1 MFQSSIFVR
10 NLLKMDSKSPY
21 FSPKKTRNF
30 VKQSGLKATLLQKV
44 VHIREVTPEPVASTS
59 GNENPPAV
67 PQIKLEPLDP
77 DDPPEKKP
85 RAAAP
90 RRRKPVI
97 KVEYC
102 PDGAPEIVPQI
113 KVEPQDPDDVV
124 EKKESKAVRRKQ
136 IKVES
141 SSDRGLGKAPEVVAV
156 KSPRK
161 RTPIKEE
168 WVEGWEP
175 VNWRE
180 MLENIRRM
188 RLEQPAPVDS
198 MGCDQFRDDETV
210 PPKTRRFHTLVSL
223 MLSSQTKDQAN
234 FECMQRLRKHG
245 LTPEQIVATDPA
257 TLEQIIHPVSFYR
270 NKAKFI
276 RQTSEILLSKY
287 NGDIPDT
294 IEGLMKL
301 PGVGAKMA
309 HLCMG
314 AAWNIVTGIG
324 VDTHVHRISNWLG
337 WVPRET
343 RTPEET
349 RVLLERWLP
358 FELWDEV
365 NHLLVGFGQTI
376 CTSTYPKCNECAN
389 ADICPARGK
398 HGIRRTPVKKEI
410 KKEELEF

>member
-1 MFQSSIFVR
+1 MFRTAILSVKF
-10 NLLKMDSKSPY
+10 LKMDSKSPY
-21 FSPKKTRNF
+21 FSPKKTRNY
-30 VKQSGLKATLLQKV
+30 VKQSGLKATLLQKA
-44 VHIREVTPEPVASTS
+44 IQAREVTPEPVASTS
-59 GNENPPAV
+59 VNEKASFPSV
-67 PQIKLEPLDP
+67 PQIKIEPL

-85 RAAAP
+85 RAP
-90 RRRKPVI
+90 RRKP
-97 KVEYC
+97 
-102 PDGAPEIVPQI
+102 
-113 KVEPQDPDDVV
+113 
-124 EKKESKAVRRKQ
+124 

-141 SSDRGLGKAPEVVAV
+141 SPDRRQGDGPQVEVVV
-156 KSPRK
+156 HKSPRK

-168 WVEGWEP
+168 WIEGWEP
-175 VNWRE
+175 VNWRP

-188 RLEQPAPVDS
+188 RLERPAPVDS
-198 MGCDQFRDDETV
+198 MGCDQFRDDVTG

-245 LTPEQIVATDPA
+245 LTPEQMVATDVE
-257 TLEQIIHPVSFYR
+257 TLEKLIHPVSFYK

-276 RQTSEILLSKY
+276 RQTSALLLSTY
-287 NGDIPDT
+287 DGDIPDT

-349 RVLLERWLP
+349 RLLLERWLP
-358 FELWDEV
+358 FELWEEV

-376 CTSTYPKCNECAN
+376 CTSTYPRCNECGN
-389 ADICPARGK
+389 AEICPARGK
-398 HGIRRTPVKKEI
+398 HGIRRTPIKKEI
-410 KKEELEF
+410 KQEELEF

>member
-1 MFQSSIFVR
+1 MFRLSFLVKD
-10 NLLKMDSKSPY
+10 LLKMDTKSPY

-30 VKQSGLKATLLQKV
+30 VKQSGLRATLLQKAAQPA
-44 VHIREVTPEPVASTS
+44 REVTPEPVATTS
-59 GNENPPAV
+59 RNEKPPTV
-67 PQIKLEPLDP
+67 PQIKIEPLDP
-77 DDPPEKKP
+77 NDPPEKKP
-85 RAAAP
+85 RAP
-90 RRRKPVI
+90 RRKPI
-97 KVEYC
+97 KVETS
-102 PDGAPEIVPQI
+102 P
-113 KVEPQDPDDVV
+113 
-124 EKKESKAVRRKQ
+124 
-136 IKVES
+136 
-141 SSDRGLGKAPEVVAV
+141 DRGLDVAPH

-168 WVEGWEP
+168 WIEGWEP
-175 VNWRE
+175 INWRQ
-180 MLENIRRM
+180 MLGNIRRM
-188 RLEQPAPVDS
+188 RTEQPAPVDS
-198 MGCDQFRDDETV
+198 MGCDQFRDDVSV
-210 PPKTRRFHTLVSL
+210 PAKTRRFHTLVSL

-245 LTPEQIVATDPA
+245 LTPEQMMATDPA
-257 TLEQIIHPVSFYR
+257 TLEKLIHPVSFFR

-276 RQTSEILLSKY
+276 RQTSEILLAKY

-343 RTPEET
+343 RSPEET
-349 RVLLERWLP
+349 RILLERWLP
-358 FELWDEV
+358 RELWEEV

-376 CTSTYPKCNECAN
+376 CTSTYPKCNDCAN

-398 HGIRRTPVKKEI
+398 HGIRRTPIKKEI